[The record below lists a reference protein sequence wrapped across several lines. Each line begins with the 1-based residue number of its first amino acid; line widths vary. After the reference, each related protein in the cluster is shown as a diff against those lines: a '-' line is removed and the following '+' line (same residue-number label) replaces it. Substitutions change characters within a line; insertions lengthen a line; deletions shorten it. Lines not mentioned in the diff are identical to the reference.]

1 MTPVEEYRNIAAE
14 TFRAEVAGRNRPAIL
29 RGLVDHWPLVVEG
42 RRSPEAAVACLER
55 FNDAALVSTVTAAPA
70 ERGRLFYREDRP
82 GLNFNL
88 SLEKLS
94 SVLKGLLKQLDA
106 QEPPAIAMQ
115 AVSARDHL
123 PGFEEEHRIDLVTPG
138 TPARLWIGN
147 AVTVAPHFD
156 ASDNIACVAAGR
168 RRFVLFPPEQVAN
181 LYPGPFDVTPGGV
194 PVGMVPLDEPDLE
207 RFPRYCQALGAAQV
221 AELEPGDALY
231 IPYMW
236 WHGVKSLGGFNIL
249 VNYWWNE
256 DPVAAAQPYGAL
268 LRASYEL
275 FRDMSPQHREVWRA
289 MYDYYVFGRHDDPME
304 HLPPQHRDA
313 GLEIGP
319 EAIARFKAA
328 IAELVSPPGDDQ
340 A

>member
-1 MTPVEEYRNIAAE
+1 MTPVEEYRSVTAE
-14 TFRAEVAGRNRPAIL
+14 SFRAELAGRNRPAIL
-29 RGLVDHWPLVVEG
+29 RGLVDHWPLVREG
-42 RRSPEAAVACLER
+42 RDSAEAAVACLER
-55 FNDAALVSTVTAAPA
+55 FNQGALVNTVTAAPS
-70 ERGRLFYREDRP
+70 EGGRLFYREDRAA
-82 GLNFNL
+82 LNFNL

-94 SVLKGLLKQLDA
+94 SVLKGLLKQLQA
-106 QEPPAIAMQ
+106 SRPAAIAIQ

-123 PGFEEEHRIDLVTPG
+123 PGFEEEHRLDLVPAG

-156 ASDNIACVAAGR
+156 ASDNVACVAAGR
-168 RRFVLFPPEQVAN
+168 RRFLLFPPEQVSN

-207 RFPRYCQALGAAQV
+207 RFPRYREALAAAQV
-221 AELEPGDALY
+221 AALEPGDALY

-236 WHGVKSLGGFNIL
+236 WHGVQSLGGLNIL

-275 FRDMSPQHREVWRA
+275 FRTMSPQHREIWRA
-289 MYDYYVFGRHDDPME
+289 MYDHYVFGGHGEPME
-304 HLPPQHRDA
+304 HLPPHHRDA
-313 GLEIGP
+313 LRELGP

-328 IAELVSPPGDDQ
+328 IAELVSLPQDDPS
-340 A
+340 